1 MVRAEMFCRPLPVV
15 FVAIGVENR
24 FSRNVVL
31 AEYFSDIVLV
41 FGRKEAFF
49 PIETVVFPP
58 SEVSNQQTFQ
68 GVKALV
74 GYVVEQVADSPR
86 NMYLLCRQEVGA
98 LVVVFGDAQRVD
110 DMDGGIFG
118 GVAKCGKA
126 AQAVVGFGTLGIE
139 AAREIVRCQRL
150 FCSMFHI
157 ICIYRQR

>member
-58 SEVSNQQTFQ
+58 SEVSNQQAFQ

-110 DMDGGIFG
+110 DMDGGYS
-118 GVAKCGKA
+118 
-126 AQAVVGFGTLGIE
+126 AVSRS
-139 AAREIVRCQRL
+139 AARRRRQLSVLGHWALKQREKL
-150 FCSMFHI
+150 
-157 ICIYRQR
+157 